1 MLRWF
6 SPQRTDYKINY
17 EDVQKCRGTHLII
30 NTLGAEEQTCL
41 IVGTIPVTQES
52 KRVNELLSKNI
63 STTIIIYGK
72 NCNDDT
78 VDTKYNQLSKLGFTQ
93 VYVYQGGIFE
103 WLLLQ
108 DVYGKDEFP
117 TTIQELDILK
127 YKPTKKLSYD
137 LATI

>member
-30 NTLGAEEQTCL
+30 NTLPTEEQNCL
-41 IVGTIPVTQES
+41 IVGTIPATQETR
-52 KRVNELLSKNI
+52 RVNEFLSKNT

-72 NCNDDT
+72 HCNDDA

-108 DVYGKDEFP
+108 DIYGKEEFP
-117 TTIQELDILK
+117 TTTQELDILK

>member
-30 NTLGAEEQTCL
+30 NTLPTEEQNCL
-41 IVGTIPVTQES
+41 IVGTIPAAQETR
-52 KRVNELLSKNI
+52 RVNEFLSKNT

-72 NCNDDT
+72 HCNDDA

-93 VYVYQGGIFE
+93 VYVYQGGLFE

-108 DVYGKDEFP
+108 DIYGKEEFP
-117 TTIQELDILK
+117 TTTQELDILK
-127 YKPTKKLSYD
+127 YKPTKKLTYD
-137 LATI
+137 LVTL

>member
-1 MLRWF
+1 MLQWF

-30 NTLGAEEQTCL
+30 NTLPTDEQNCL
-41 IVGTIPVTQES
+41 IVGTMPATQEA
-52 KRVNELLSKNI
+52 KQVNELLSKNT

-72 NCNDDT
+72 NCIDET
-78 VDTKYNQLSKLGFTQ
+78 VSTKYNQLSKLGFTQ
-93 VYVYQGGIFE
+93 VYVYQGGLFE

-108 DVYGKDEFP
+108 DIYGKEEFP
-117 TTIQELDILK
+117 TTTQELDILK
-127 YKPTKKLSYD
+127 YKPAKKLSYD

>member
-6 SPQRTDYKINY
+6 TPQRTDYKINY

-30 NTLGAEEQTCL
+30 NTLPADEQSCL
-41 IVGTIPVTQES
+41 IDGTMPATQETR
-52 KRVNELLSKNI
+52 RVNEILSKSS

-72 NCNDDT
+72 NCNDET
-78 VDTKYNQLSKLGFTQ
+78 VTTKFEQLSVLGFSQ
-93 VYVYQGGIFE
+93 VYVYQGGLFE

-108 DVYGKDEFP
+108 DIYGKEEFP
-117 TTIQELDILK
+117 TTTQELDLLK
-127 YKPTKKLSYD
+127 YKPVKKLSYD